1 LRKAIFIFLGLL
13 LALSMF
19 SFPAD
24 TISAQ
29 TTTTPQLSP
38 SSPAAMQA
46 GEKEL
51 IDDILRELDQARKL
65 TNDKDIQNQIG
76 VIKEWVKK
84 VQALENSGDTK
95 AAIDIKYT
103 IAKRL
108 EWLINQ
114 LPTATP
120 GTTTAIAAMPASN
133 PLYDELVRIRAKIDK
148 LIDIEEREI
157 PTEKPPPPP
166 EIQRPPEMEK
176 LIVYSAKFLCGPAF
190 GGEGVQ
196 PGSYSTAINIHNPY
210 NETIYLFKKA
220 VIALPEDQA
229 RGRISS
235 FRKVALGPDEAIE
248 VDCIDIVKLFGPQQE
263 VALSAP
269 SQQAPNLLQTTAVTP
284 ISSIIHFIK
293 GFVVIY
299 ATAPLDV
306 VAVYTASTKPGASLD
321 LEIERIP
328 PSTVGVP
335 PVRIPEEEACPQGC
349 DCMTKDEAYGKLG
362 PNATMCQDTP
372 CDKNASGVLRYC
384 WKPGEEVKCPEGCVC
399 MTKEEAIKQGSPPYC
414 NYEPCGRDQYQN
426 LMYCFQKPTGQSCPT
441 GCVCL
446 TKDDAYKRYGQ
457 NATMCQDQPCGYD
470 AQQNPL
476 YCWKSAEVG
485 KPSLTLEPAEA
496 TNNVGEVHKLIAT
509 VRDANGN
516 PVRGAQVSF
525 NLVETGSTPVRPT
538 DTNGQAVLEYSSPEE
553 HKDTIVASVT
563 VDSYELEARAT
574 KVWVSKPTEA
584 ACPQEC
590 YCLTKDEAYGKLGA
604 NATLCQE
611 QPCGYTAAATG
622 AAQIEKYCWKAAEQV
637 QCPQG
642 CYCLSQS
649 DAKQRGYT
657 DLCTNQ
663 SCGIDQYNNPMYCYK
678 PPTQV
683 QCPQGCYCLTKADAD
698 SRGYTTLCQE
708 QPCGYVA
715 GATTAMQTAKYCYK
729 PPAQVTC
736 PQGCVC
742 ATPDEAKKYGYV
754 YCQNQ
759 QIQCGTNTYCFQR
772 AATTETKPT
781 PARIL
786 IDPAQARNPVGSQHT
801 ITIVV
806 YDTNG
811 KPMANVRVKIS
822 HTGANS
828 FAPIELTTDA
838 NGKCSYYY
846 TGKNVG
852 TDTIVAKVDSLSA
865 TATKEWYTITPTI
878 RTPTLK

>member
-1 LRKAIFIFLGLL
+1 MKKTIFIFLGLL

-24 TISAQ
+24 TINAQ
-29 TTTTPQLSP
+29 PTTTPQLSP

-65 TNDKDIQNQIG
+65 TNDKDIQNQMG

-84 VQALENSGDTK
+84 VQTLAERGETK
-95 AAIDIKYT
+95 AALEIKYT
-103 IAKRL
+103 IARRL

-114 LPTATP
+114 LPTTTP
-120 GTTTAIAAMPASN
+120 GATTAVANIPTAN

-196 PGSYSTAINIHNPY
+196 PGSYSTAINVHNP
-210 NETIYLFKKA
+210 NNDTVYLFKKA
-220 VIALPEDQA
+220 VIAQREDEA
-229 RGRISS
+229 RGRISA
-235 FRKVALGPDEAIE
+235 FRKVMLNPDEAIE
-248 VDCIDIVKLFGPQQE
+248 IDCIDIVRFFGAQQE
-263 VALSAP
+263 TGVGLTAP
-269 SQQAPNLLQTTAVTP
+269 SQQAQTLLQTTAVRPLT
-284 ISSIIHFIK
+284 SAVSFIK

-306 VAVYTASTKPGASLD
+306 VGVYTASTPVGFSLD
-321 LEIERIP
+321 IEQIP
-328 PSTVGVP
+328 RSTVGV
-335 PVRIPEEEACPQGC
+335 PVRIPEEEACSQGC
-349 DCMTKDEAYGKLG
+349 YCLTKDEAYGKLG

-372 CDKNASGVLRYC
+372 CDKDASGVLRYC

-426 LMYCFQKPTGQSCPT
+426 LMYCFKKPTEQACTT

-446 TKDDAYKRYGQ
+446 TKNDAYNRYGQ
-457 NATMCQDQPCGYD
+457 NVTLCQEKPCSYD

-476 YCWKSAEVG
+476 YCWKPAEV
-485 KPSLTLEPAEA
+485 T
-496 TNNVGEVHKLIAT
+496 
-509 VRDANGN
+509 
-516 PVRGAQVSF
+516 
-525 NLVETGSTPVRPT
+525 
-538 DTNGQAVLEYSSPEE
+538 
-553 HKDTIVASVT
+553 
-563 VDSYELEARAT
+563 
-574 KVWVSKPTEA
+574 
-584 ACPQEC
+584 
-590 YCLTKDEAYGKLGA
+590 
-604 NATLCQE
+604 
-611 QPCGYTAAATG
+611 
-622 AAQIEKYCWKAAEQV
+622 
-637 QCPQG
+637 CPQG
-642 CYCLSQS
+642 CFCATEAE
-649 DAKQRGYT
+649 AKQYGYT
-657 DLCTNQ
+657 LCQNQ
-663 SCGIDQYNNPMYCYK
+663 KILCGKDATGIDRYCFQK
-678 PPTQV
+678 PVEQACT
-683 QCPQGCYCLTKADAD
+683 QGCYCLTKADAD
-698 SRGYTTLCQE
+698 SRGYTSLCQD

-715 GATTAMQTAKYCYK
+715 GATTAIQTPKYCWK

-742 ATPDEAKKYGYV
+742 ATFDEAKKYGYV

-759 QIQCGTNTYCFQR
+759 QVQCGTDRYCFQR
-772 AATTETKPT
+772 AVTETKPT

-801 ITIVV
+801 ITMVV

-811 KPMANVRVKIS
+811 KPMANVRVYIS
-822 HTGANS
+822 HTGANPFS
-828 FAPIELTTDA
+828 PMELTTDG
-838 NGKCSYYY
+838 NGKATYSY
-846 TGKNVG
+846 TGKNAG
-852 TDTIVAKVDSLSA
+852 TDTIVATVDNLSA
-865 TATKEWYTITPTI
+865 KATKEWYSRVQQIPPTYVPP
-878 RTPTLK
+878 PTLK

>member
-1 LRKAIFIFLGLL
+1 
-13 LALSMF
+13 M
-19 SFPAD
+19 
-24 TISAQ
+24 TE
-29 TTTTPQLSP
+29 
-38 SSPAAMQA
+38 AAA
-46 GEKEL
+46 KE
-51 IDDILRELDQARKL
+51 
-65 TNDKDIQNQIG
+65 
-76 VIKEWVKK
+76 
-84 VQALENSGDTK
+84 
-95 AAIDIKYT
+95 
-103 IAKRL
+103 
-108 EWLINQ
+108 
-114 LPTATP
+114 
-120 GTTTAIAAMPASN
+120 
-133 PLYDELVRIRAKIDK
+133 
-148 LIDIEEREI
+148 
-157 PTEKPPPPP
+157 
-166 EIQRPPEMEK
+166 
-176 LIVYSAKFLCGPAF
+176 
-190 GGEGVQ
+190 
-196 PGSYSTAINIHNPY
+196 
-210 NETIYLFKKA
+210 
-220 VIALPEDQA
+220 
-229 RGRISS
+229 RG
-235 FRKVALGPDEAIE
+235 
-248 VDCIDIVKLFGPQQE
+248 
-263 VALSAP
+263 
-269 SQQAPNLLQTTAVTP
+269 
-284 ISSIIHFIK
+284 
-293 GFVVIY
+293 
-299 ATAPLDV
+299 
-306 VAVYTASTKPGASLD
+306 YTA
-321 LEIERIP
+321 R
-328 PSTVGVP
+328 
-335 PVRIPEEEACPQGC
+335 
-349 DCMTKDEAYGKLG
+349 
-362 PNATMCQDTP
+362 CQ
-372 CDKNASGVLRYC
+372 A
-384 WKPGEEVKCPEGCVC
+384 
-399 MTKEEAIKQGSPPYC
+399 
-414 NYEPCGRDQYQN
+414 EPCGRDQYQN
-426 LMYCFQKPTGQSCPT
+426 LLYCFKMPTEQACPT

-457 NATMCQDQPCGYD
+457 NATLCQEKPCGYD